1 MKVVLVFLLRAY
13 SFSKDRK
20 RTGIRMMNQ
29 KDNNRTKGRNHENRD
44 RKEETV
50 EREFHSGMFWLRCMV
65 AMALFACVVLADY
78 NHASYNGITADTI
91 KEQLADTGMLASVK
105 AFLVKYIQ

>member
-1 MKVVLVFLLRAY
+1 MSQKKNN
-13 SFSKDRK
+13 SRK
-20 RTGIRMMNQ
+20 NSRNPKNQ
-29 KDNNRTKGRNHENRD
+29 T
-44 RKEETV
+44 RKAGEPQ
-50 EREFHSGMFWLRCMV
+50 REFHSGMFWLRCMI

-91 KEQLADTGMLASVK
+91 REQLADTGMLDSVK

>member
-1 MKVVLVFLLRAY
+1 
-13 SFSKDRK
+13 
-20 RTGIRMMNQ
+20 MNQ
-29 KDNNRTKGRNHENRD
+29 KNHNRKKSRNSENKD
-44 RKEETV
+44 REDAAWQ
-50 EREFHSGMFWLRCMV
+50 REFHSGLFWLRCMI

-91 KEQLADTGMLASVK
+91 REQLADTSMLASVK